1 MTQQH
6 GHLVGQQG
14 LDLGQRVVAPGGDD
28 GQVQL
33 GEQLGERLRRG
44 QIRLGQT
51 QDGHQ
56 TAGVGGDQRA
66 LDQTGARRRV
76 GQRGDD
82 QQLVGVG
89 DDDPLGGVVVVGG
102 AAQQRAPIPAPHDAR
117 QRVGAAGQVTDDVDL
132 VTDDDRGAAE
142 LAGPHRRHPPGRVA
156 TQHTAPAAPVHRHH
170 HRFFGVG
177 VLGAGLG
184 PRPRAPAGAHPD
196 IGLVVLAAAQD
207 GWTTAS
213 LACPASMPAH
223 SAGKSG
229 SVLAVVAMS
238 STSTPGTRSPMIAP
252 AVAIR

>member
-1 MTQQH
+1 MDQPDH
-6 GHLVGQQG
+6 GAEPKFTRPLRQILTMLIVLGLV
-14 LDLGQRVVAPGGDD
+14 
-28 GQVQL
+28 
-33 GEQLGERLRRG
+33 
-44 QIRLGQT
+44 
-51 QDGHQ
+51 
-56 TAGVGGDQRA
+56 
-66 LDQTGARRRV
+66 
-76 GQRGDD
+76 
-82 QQLVGVG
+82 
-89 DDDPLGGVVVVGG
+89 
-102 AAQQRAPIPAPHDAR
+102 
-117 QRVGAAGQVTDDVDL
+117 
-132 VTDDDRGAAE
+132 
-142 LAGPHRRHPPGRVA
+142 
-156 TQHTAPAAPVHRHH
+156 
-170 HRFFGVG
+170 GVG